1 MSTLSTPS
9 AKAHERVTGRWLRDI
24 QVSDR
29 KDWMVYY
36 AKSVIGTPIPWLFVA
51 IAIVSAFSRAGSEIA
66 SWTTAILTILYIAAD
81 RFARTREFSFFR
93 IGADFFLLGLALVGL
108 VGALTS
114 SSISLGVATIG
125 DLRWIVLLY
134 AFTYCWELFPGL
146 NRVFTLL
153 VAAGCVVAAYGL
165 WQHFMGLDLLT
176 GETLPDAPVARH
188 PFFVPTGFFGT
199 PEAFGTLLVT
209 LLPFPAAAFFQSED
223 RDHWIEK
230 WLPLGIVV
238 LFTIAIMW
246 TYRPGFWMAAAVGVV
261 VTMIMQAKKL
271 GTFIIAVAITVAAV
285 TFASYD
291 SPSSMLDGVQA
302 SEQVRADRQR
312 AQINTQVDLW
322 QKSIVFGA
330 GHESTEAG
338 TYDAGTG
345 NVYFHILA
353 ETGVLGAALYLL
365 FILSFLLGTYRIYQ
379 EIPSTHTWHR
389 VMIAGGLG
397 SQIAFHAAGLYW
409 VTFAEALTMNL
420 FILILS
426 AMSYISEHYSRGL
439 VSDDVSL

>member
-24 QVSDR
+24 EVTNR

-36 AKSVIGTPIPWLFVA
+36 AKSLIGTPIPFLFAAVA
-51 IAIVSAFSRAGSEIA
+51 ILSSVSRAGSEIA
-66 SWTTAILTILYIAAD
+66 SWTTALLTFLYIASD

-93 IGADFFLLGLALVGL
+93 IGADFFLAGLALVGL
-108 VGALTS
+108 IGALTS

-125 DLRWIVLLY
+125 DMRWIVLLY

-146 NRVFTLL
+146 NRMF
-153 VAAGCVVAAYGL
+153 AFMIASACAIAGYGM
-165 WQHFMGLDLLT
+165 WQHFMGLELLSGT
-176 GETLPDAPVARH
+176 RLTDAPVARH

-199 PEAFGTLLVT
+199 PEAFGTLLAT
-209 LLPFPAAAFFQSED
+209 LLPFPAAAFFLSE
-223 RDHWIEK
+223 RREHWVEK
-230 WLPLGIVV
+230 WLPLAIVL
-238 LFTIAIMW
+238 LFSVALMW
-246 TYRPGFWMAAAVGVV
+246 TYRPGLWMAAGVGLV
-261 VTMIMQAKKL
+261 VTWLMQGKQL
-271 GTFIIAVAITVAAV
+271 GTFLLAVAATLAIVS
-285 TFASYD
+285 FSSYD
-291 SPSSMLDGVQA
+291 SPEAMWDGVVA
-302 SEQVRADRQR
+302 NEEKRAEQQR
-312 AQINTQVDLW
+312 AQINTQVGVW
-322 QKSIVFGA
+322 QKNVTIGA
-330 GHESTEAG
+330 GHEATEASG
-338 TYDAGTG
+338 YDVGTG

-353 ETGVLGAALYLL
+353 QTGVIGAALYLL
-365 FILSFLLGTYRIYQ
+365 FVLSFLLGTYRIFQ

-397 SQIAFHAAGLYW
+397 SQVAYHAAGLYW
-409 VTFAEALTMNL
+409 VTFNEALTMNL